1 MTSTCEVPLKQ
12 QTYTLI
18 KTTQNWGRIYFI
30 HRKIFQILDW
40 NITIDVFMGIKKKKK
55 RKILNGMGNWLGVG
69 IGLFYWFDTLCVIF
83 SLLASVVL

>member
-1 MTSTCEVPLKQ
+1 MTSTCDVPLKQ

-40 NITIDVFMGIKKKKK
+40 NITIDVFMGIKKKRKK
-55 RKILNGMGNWLGVG
+55 ERYLMGWVTGWVSVLDYS
-69 IGLFYWFDTLCVIF
+69 IGLIRCV
-83 SLLASVVL
+83 